1 MTGGSCAAAC
11 RRSWR
16 RYTGYWVRV
25 CAEPT
30 SSSPRASPC
39 RTTEQ
44 NKASQITEQNV
55 LAVADLG
62 FPEEGRYQPQGGF
75 FLKNCKNRQ
84 VALVERLSYTYLVD
98 GVDEDDGRSG
108 VDVVE
113 SATRH
118 LGNRVHIVREVLILQ
133 TMMWPLKLFSG

>member
-1 MTGGSCAAAC
+1 M
-11 RRSWR
+11 
-16 RYTGYWVRV
+16 
-25 CAEPT
+25 
-30 SSSPRASPC
+30 
-39 RTTEQ
+39 
-44 NKASQITEQNV
+44 
-55 LAVADLG
+55 D
-62 FPEEGRYQPQGGF
+62 
-75 FLKNCKNRQ
+75 
-84 VALVERLSYTYLVD
+84 VALAERLSCTHLVD